1 MSNDISKAAKAR
13 AEAIHRF
20 NIIEE
25 EYNKFTDV
33 IFRLYDA
40 CYVDAP
46 DKFIVNKK
54 DKYANTKK
62 YFILQE
68 CESIIRTL
76 SKESPDFDTLY
87 EFASFIKYI
96 EKVFFYKN
104 DINAMI
110 SCDSQL
116 DDNNTRVLIFRQN
129 EDVLIQITM
138 NKAKR
143 SIDIITYRYFG
154 KNMKFGYTIIDRKAD
169 FKDKSDVVLMN
180 NIVLTMEKMMSTFF
194 LHIVLAVANNNI
206 DLSPLEIKFKPDD
219 FKDIDICIFIKEYHE
234 LCKGYNGEEKLVK
247 TPEYKFIEK
256 LLKKHIIP

>member
-1 MSNDISKAAKAR
+1 MSNDISRAAKAR

-20 NIIEE
+20 NIVEE

-33 IFRLYDA
+33 IYRLYDA
-40 CYVDAP
+40 CYVDGA
-46 DKFIVNKK
+46 DKFLVNKK
-54 DKYANTKK
+54 EVYVNTKK

-104 DINAMI
+104 DANAMI

-116 DDNNTRVLIFRQN
+116 DDNNSRILIFKTC
-129 EDVLIQITM
+129 EDVVIKIIM
-138 NKAKR
+138 NKTKR
-143 SIDIITYRYFG
+143 SIDINTYRYFG
-154 KNMKFGYTIIDRKAD
+154 KNMIFGYTIIDRKVE

-180 NIVLTMEKMMSTFF
+180 NVVLTMEKMMSSFF
-194 LHIVLAVANNNI
+194 LKIVIAIANGHIGFNT
-206 DLSPLEIKFKPDD
+206 LEIKFKPDD
-219 FKDIDICIFIKEYHE
+219 FKDIDICLFIDEY
-234 LCKGYNGEEKLVK
+234 YDSVFFNK
-247 TPEYKFIEK
+247 TKEYKFIEK